1 MSRFQGFDFT
11 AKLRRSCLATLA
23 GPLLLVVLALA
34 ACSGQSIR
42 DPDNDEKKEKSRP
55 FKATEPTKDNL
66 NEVIGDREDWRFW
79 VPDKTGKGELRVEVS
94 KWEDSSTL
102 QAMVTIFDEAG
113 TQLAQKPMNQANP
126 TVREQF
132 AVEGARKYYARFKL
146 VSGKGEYIAEMSEP
160 LDPCASCTDKQ
171 ECQEGK
177 CIDKPCGGPCP
188 DGMICNREKNECIK
202 GKEKPENKCES
213 VSCPKGEMC
222 ARSSGKCVP
231 VPERKDSGEEKKD
244 NAIDC
249 DVFEAQDA
257 GTGSILKLSAGE
269 NKGVKKGMSGSVKGV
284 KGGSFTVT
292 EVYPTRSKANCKVPA
307 AKVPSGS
314 KASIRP

>member
-1 MSRFQGFDFT
+1 MASIQRHSLT
-11 AKLRRSCLATLA
+11 EKLKSICGL
-23 GPLLLVVLALA
+23 LALFAAIA

-42 DPDNDEKKEKSRP
+42 DPDNDEKKEKARP

-66 NEVIGDREDWRFW
+66 NEVTGDREDWRFW
-79 VPDKTGKGELRVEVS
+79 VPDKNGKGEVRVEVS

-102 QAMVTIFDEAG
+102 QAMVTVFDEAG

-132 AVEGARKYYARFKL
+132 AVEGGRKYYARFKL

-160 LDPCASCTDKQ
+160 LDPCASCTEKQ
-171 ECQEGK
+171 ECQDGK
-177 CIDKPCGGPCP
+177 CVDKPCGGPCP
-188 DGMICNREKNECIK
+188 EGLTCNREKNECVK
-202 GKEKPENKCES
+202 LKSKPENLCEG
-213 VSCPKGEMC
+213 VTCPKGEVC
-222 ARSSGKCVP
+222 VRSSGKCV
-231 VPERKDSGEEKKD
+231 VPQAPKPDAGEPSGP
-244 NAIDC
+244 ATIDC
-249 DVFEAQDA
+249 DVFEAQDS

-269 NKGVKKGMSGSVKGV
+269 NRGVKKGMGGVVKGV
-284 KGGSFTVT
+284 KGASFTIT

-314 KASIRP
+314 KATIKP